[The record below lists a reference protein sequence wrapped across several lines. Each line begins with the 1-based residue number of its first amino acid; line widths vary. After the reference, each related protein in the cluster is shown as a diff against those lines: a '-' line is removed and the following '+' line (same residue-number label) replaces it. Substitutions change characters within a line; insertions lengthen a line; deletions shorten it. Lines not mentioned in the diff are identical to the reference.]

1 MEGDLSTINP
11 NDVESISVLKDAA
24 AASIYGSRAPYG
36 VVLVTL
42 KKGERGF
49 SMSYSGN
56 VRISQPINTP
66 HTVDSYRYALAVN
79 DAFSNSGGSSQINN
93 LNLIQAYMNG
103 TSLPDVENLNWGIK
117 SQEPDKDG
125 NLYWIGDQQ
134 CWANTDWYDVHLK
147 KSTYSQEHNLSMSGG
162 SDKFNYFISG
172 RYLNQNGL
180 FRYSDDKYETF
191 SLNGNFTMK
200 INKYITAYW
209 YGFGPE
215 Q

>member
-1 MEGDLSTINP
+1 
-11 NDVESISVLKDAA
+11 
-24 AASIYGSRAPYG
+24 
-36 VVLVTL
+36 
-42 KKGERGF
+42 
-49 SMSYSGN
+49 
-56 VRISQPINTP
+56 
-66 HTVDSYRYALAVN
+66 
-79 DAFSNSGGSSQINN
+79 
-93 LNLIQAYMNG
+93 MNG

-209 YGFGPE
+209 TTRMVLDQNSKPSIMNDLFSIIWDAFIRSFH
-215 Q
+215 